1 MAACC
6 WEGVG
11 FECGPHRIIQDML
24 KIVHTAAMSG
34 ARVGEMSV
42 SVKRRN
48 LLIYTVLA
56 DNNCEIK
63 GLKSKENHAQMG

>member
-1 MAACC
+1 
-6 WEGVG
+6 
-11 FECGPHRIIQDML
+11 
-24 KIVHTAAMSG
+24 MSG
-34 ARVGEMSV
+34 ERVGEMPV

-56 DNNCEIK
+56 DNDREIK